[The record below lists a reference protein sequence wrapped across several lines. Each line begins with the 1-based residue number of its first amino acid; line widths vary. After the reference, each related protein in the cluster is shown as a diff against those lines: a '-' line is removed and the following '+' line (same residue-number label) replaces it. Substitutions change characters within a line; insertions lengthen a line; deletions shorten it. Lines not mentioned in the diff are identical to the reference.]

1 MGGTKHLSVEVR
13 GRQRVRNVALGVTA
27 ARKVDPAFPL
37 TGTGD
42 QLYGEFDFEAYRQ
55 LGWSVTKEALDGDTD
70 PDAGVPAQRS
80 PAEGSV
86 PGASSP

>member
-1 MGGTKHLSVEVR
+1 MSARPHR
-13 GRQRVRNVALGVTA
+13 GAVPFVPRG
-27 ARKVDPAFPL
+27 D
-37 TGTGD
+37 GTGD

-55 LGWSVTKEALDGDTD
+55 LGWSVTKEALDGDAD
-70 PDAGVPAQRS
+70 PDARVPAPRT